1 MSFLKVVFATIVGL
15 ILFSIISFLFLAGTI
30 GALSSGEAPQ
40 VASNSVLYLSMQGQI
55 DERVAD
61 DPFNDLLPQS
71 APTPTGL
78 LSLLETIEKAKN
90 DDNIRGIYMENG
102 FVSAGY
108 ASLQEIRDALLDFKE
123 SEKFIISYGEYMSE
137 ADYYLASAADEIHMN
152 PEGML
157 EFNGLNATI
166 TFFKGSLDKLGI
178 EAQIFRVGDFKSA
191 VEPFMLTK
199 MSDENRAQVTS
210 YINDLYD
217 YYLAELSKTN
227 GMEADKL
234 SVISDSML
242 VRLPQ
247 DAVDY
252 GLVTQ
257 LSYKDQVRSSLR
269 EKLGISETDDIDL
282 ISHKSYSKATAGD
295 DDYSSNRIAVIVA
308 NGEIVS
314 GSGDAD
320 NVGGEKFAKEI
331 RKARENSR
339 VKAIILRINSPG
351 GSLTGSD
358 VIWREVML
366 TKGVKPIIASM
377 GDVAA
382 SGGYYIAMACDTIIA
397 QPNTIT
403 GSIGIFG
410 MLFNLENFLEDKLGI
425 TNDVVNT
432 GTYSNIYN
440 ITRSLTPME
449 RQIIQ
454 NSVNKGYETFT
465 TKAAEGRNMEVA
477 DLKSVASG
485 RVWTGKQAK
494 ERGLVDVLGSFDDA
508 VSLAANAANLES
520 DYMLVYY
527 PAMENILDQFIK
539 KGQESLDVYSS
550 KNAGI
555 MAPYIKEL
563 KSIENMRGLQ
573 ARVPFQV
580 KIN

>member
-1 MSFLKVVFATIVGL
+1 
-15 ILFSIISFLFLAGTI
+15 
-30 GALSSGEAPQ
+30 
-40 VASNSVLYLSMQGQI
+40 
-55 DERVAD
+55 
-61 DPFNDLLPQS
+61 
-71 APTPTGL
+71 
-78 LSLLETIEKAKN
+78 
-90 DDNIRGIYMENG
+90 
-102 FVSAGY
+102 
-108 ASLQEIRDALLDFKE
+108 
-123 SEKFIISYGEYMSE
+123 
-137 ADYYLASAADEIHMN
+137 
-152 PEGML
+152 
-157 EFNGLNATI
+157 
-166 TFFKGSLDKLGI
+166 LGI

>member
-1 MSFLKVVFATIVGL
+1 
-15 ILFSIISFLFLAGTI
+15 
-30 GALSSGEAPQ
+30 
-40 VASNSVLYLSMQGQI
+40 
-55 DERVAD
+55 
-61 DPFNDLLPQS
+61 
-71 APTPTGL
+71 
-78 LSLLETIEKAKN
+78 
-90 DDNIRGIYMENG
+90 
-102 FVSAGY
+102 
-108 ASLQEIRDALLDFKE
+108 
-123 SEKFIISYGEYMSE
+123 
-137 ADYYLASAADEIHMN
+137 
-152 PEGML
+152 
-157 EFNGLNATI
+157 
-166 TFFKGSLDKLGI
+166 
-178 EAQIFRVGDFKSA
+178 
-191 VEPFMLTK
+191 
-199 MSDENRAQVTS
+199 
-210 YINDLYD
+210 
-217 YYLAELSKTN
+217 
-227 GMEADKL
+227 
-234 SVISDSML
+234 
-242 VRLPQ
+242 
-247 DAVDY
+247 
-252 GLVTQ
+252 
-257 LSYKDQVRSSLR
+257 
-269 EKLGISETDDIDL
+269 
-282 ISHKSYSKATAGD
+282 
-295 DDYSSNRIAVIVA
+295 
-308 NGEIVS
+308 
-314 GSGDAD
+314 
-320 NVGGEKFAKEI
+320 
-331 RKARENSR
+331 
-339 VKAIILRINSPG
+339 
-351 GSLTGSD
+351 
-358 VIWREVML
+358 ML